1 MPLVEDNAILKVVDL
16 KKWFPVKKLFF
27 TVGYVKAVDGVS
39 FSIKKGMTLGIV
51 GESGCGKTTLA
62 RTILRLIEPDDGK
75 VVFDG
80 IEVTKAK
87 GKKLMEFRRRVGIVF
102 QDPYGSLNPRMTVYD
117 ILKEPL
123 EAHKIDPGMDLKE
136 YIVSLLEKVGLQRKH
151 LYRYPHEF
159 SGGQRQRIAIAR
171 ALALKPEMII
181 LDEPTSALD
190 VSVQAQI
197 LNMLKKFQEE
207 DKLTYLFIT
216 HDLGVVRYVSHY
228 IAVMYLG
235 KIVEYGPT
243 EEVFENPLH
252 PYTKMLLS
260 AIPVPDPVIA
270 RKREK
275 FKPVG
280 EPPSPINPPPGCRF
294 HPRCP
299 YKNDACSRDTPELI
313 EVSKDHYV
321 ACWLY
326 KQ

>member
-1 MPLVEDNAILKVVDL
+1 MIIEDNALLRVKGL
-16 KKWFPVKKLFF
+16 RKWFPVKKLLF
-27 TVGYVKAVDGVS
+27 TIGYVKAVDGVS
-39 FSIKKGMTLGIV
+39 FSIRKGYTLGVV
-51 GESGCGKTTLA
+51 GESGCGKSTLA
-62 RTILRLIEPDDGK
+62 RAIIRLIEPDGGK
-75 VVFDG
+75 VFFDG
-80 IEVTKAK
+80 RNVLKLK
-87 GKKLMEFRRRVGIVF
+87 GKELLGFRRRVQIVF
-102 QDPYGSLNPRMTVYD
+102 QDPYGSLNPRMTIYD
-117 ILKEPL
+117 ILKEPI
-123 EAHKIDPGMDLKE
+123 ETHRIDIGMDVE
-136 YIVSLLEKVGLQRKH
+136 DYIVSLLERVGLRKEH

-171 ALALKPEMII
+171 ALALKPEMLI

-197 LNMLKKFQEE
+197 LNMLKRFQKE

-243 EEVFENPLH
+243 EEIFNNPLH

-260 AIPVPDPVIA
+260 AIPVPDPKQA
-270 RKREK
+270 RQRKKEK
-275 FKPVG
+275 PIG

-294 HPRCP
+294 HPRCI
-299 YKNDACSRDTPELI
+299 YRIDKCNKEEPELV
-313 EVSKDHYV
+313 EVEKKHYT

-326 KQ
+326 SRK